1 MEGRFRL
8 VWQSVR
14 SPQDFATTP
23 VAVGLDSSW
32 QIRATFAP
40 EGTSDRG
47 GDRGLLPLRTRYDG
61 TLPANLISRDGNR
74 FVLALGQL
82 PISACDLVPGVRIE
96 VELTATRSFAG
107 RSAKQK
113 LEKRD
118 EIRG

>member
-1 MEGRFRL
+1 M
-8 VWQSVR
+8 
-14 SPQDFATTP
+14 A
-23 VAVGLDSSW
+23 
-32 QIRATFAP
+32 IRATFAP

-47 GDRGLLPLRTRYDG
+47 GDRGRLPLRTRYYG

-82 PISACDLVPGVRIE
+82 PISARDLVPGVRIE
-96 VELTATRSFAG
+96 EELTATRSFAG